1 VDAAGEDPLVGRLV
15 DGRYRISAR
24 IARGG
29 MATVYQAADQRLG
42 RDVALKVMH
51 PDLAEDHDFVAR
63 FITEARASASLSRH
77 RTIVTVFDQGASDGL
92 VWIALELVHGRT
104 LRRVLAERG
113 RLDQVRALA
122 VAEQVLT
129 ALAAAHAAG
138 IVHRDVK
145 PENVLVGDDGH
156 VQVADFGLA
165 HAVTA
170 SSHPHRGL
178 TTRGLMLGT
187 VAYISPEQAQGQ
199 PASLRS
205 DVYSAGVML
214 SEMLTGHP
222 PHTGATDYLVVQKHV
237 QDDVPPPSAEVP
249 GIAPEVD
256 RLVTTA
262 TARAPEA
269 RYGDAGAFL
278 AAVRAARTALGQDG
292 PAASVLTPAHE
303 DDHTHLAVASAMG
316 VLVGASAAGLAGTGA
331 AAGASGAAGA
341 VQSADTDPIHHST
354 TALTPVPVAAGGGGS
369 GSASASG
376 TPVADGSSTGAGAPA
391 AGRTDPADPFDATGT
406 PEGLPDDPFATPP
419 PPARRRRWG
428 RRLLLVALVGAVLA
442 GLWWWV
448 DGRMLPA
455 PSLVGLTV
463 EQAQAAAQEVGLTTE
478 QVGEA
483 FSETVPAG
491 AVASTDPVAGARIA
505 PGDTIAL
512 VVSRGPERYE
522 VPDLRGQTQ
531 EQATA
536 TLAGLTLLP
545 GTIGEAYDEQVPAG
559 QVVSQDPAP
568 GAQVRRETPV
578 SFVLS
583 LGREPIGV
591 PVVTGQGRDEAVAAV
606 EAAGLVAQLSEQYST
621 EVARGVVI
629 SQQPAEGTLFR
640 GDPVA
645 LVVSLGPETVQVPD
659 VEGDD
664 AADAQATLEAAGLVV
679 RRVELLPAG
688 PNDVLRQAPAA
699 GQTVKVGSE
708 VTIYVF

>member
-1 VDAAGEDPLVGRLV
+1 VDAAVDDPLVGRLV
-15 DGRYRISAR
+15 DGRYRIRAR

-29 MATVYQAADQRLG
+29 MATVYEAADQRLG

-51 PDLAEDHDFVAR
+51 PDLAEDRDFVAR

-92 VWIALELVHGRT
+92 VWIALERVHGRT

-113 RLDQVRALA
+113 RLDQSTALA

-165 HAVTA
+165 HAVAA
-170 SSHPHRGL
+170 SSNPQRGL

-199 PASLRS
+199 PASPRS
-205 DVYSAGVML
+205 DVYAAGVML

-222 PHTGATDYLVVQKHV
+222 PHQGATDYLTVTKHV
-237 QDDVPPPSAEVP
+237 QEDVCPPSAEVD
-249 GIAPEVD
+249 GVAPEVD

-262 TARAPEA
+262 TARDPQG
-269 RYGDAGAFL
+269 RYPDAAAFL
-278 AAVRAARTALGQDG
+278 AAVRAARVGLGDDT
-292 PAASVLTPAHE
+292 PAAAVLAPPT
-303 DDHTHLAVASAMG
+303 DDDPGHVEVASALG
-316 VLVGASAAGLAGTGA
+316 VLVGTSAGA
-331 AAGASGAAGA
+331 ART
-341 VQSADTDPIHHST
+341 ADTDPIHHST
-354 TALTPVPVAAGGGGS
+354 AALAPLAGPPGAAPVGAAPGS
-369 GSASASG
+369 GA
-376 TPVADGSSTGAGAPA
+376 APA
-391 AGRTDPADPFDATGT
+391 AGATGGDVERTDPPNGADGLADLPADPFASPAPT
-406 PEGLPDDPFATPP
+406 P
-419 PPARRRRWG
+419 RRRRWG
-428 RRLLLVALVGAVLA
+428 RRLLLVGLVAAALA

-448 DGRMLPA
+448 DGRMVPA
-455 PSLVGLTV
+455 PSLVGMTV
-463 EQAQAAAQEVGLTTE
+463 EQAQATAQAAGLATA

-491 AVASTDPVAGARIA
+491 AVASTDPAAGARIA

-512 VVSRGPERYE
+512 VLSRGPERYS

-531 EQATA
+531 EQAA
-536 TLAGLTLLP
+536 ASLSALTLVP
-545 GTIGEAYDEQVPAG
+545 GTVGEAYDEQVPAG

-568 GAQVRRETPV
+568 GAEVRRETPV

-591 PVVTGQGRDEAVAAV
+591 PAVAGQGRDEAIAAV
-606 EAAGLVAQLSEQYST
+606 EAAGLVAQVSEQYST
-621 EVARGVVI
+621 DVARGVVI

-645 LVVSLGPETVQVPD
+645 LVVSLGPETVQVPR
-659 VEGDD
+659 VEGQD
-664 AADAQATLEAAGLVV
+664 AGDAKATLEAAGLTV

-688 PNDVLRQAPAA
+688 PNQVLRQAPAA